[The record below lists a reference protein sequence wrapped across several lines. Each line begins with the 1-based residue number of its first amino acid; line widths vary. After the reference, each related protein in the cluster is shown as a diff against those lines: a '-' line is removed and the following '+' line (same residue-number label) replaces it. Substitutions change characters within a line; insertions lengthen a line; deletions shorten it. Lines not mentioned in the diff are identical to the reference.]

1 MTDLQEKLLA
11 WFAACS
17 RDLPWRRAY
26 LPYHIWISEV
36 MLQQTQM
43 ARAVEYFNR
52 WCDTLPDI
60 ASVSA
65 ADEQTVFK
73 LWEGL
78 GYYSRARNI
87 LKTAQI
93 LVRDF
98 EGRLP
103 DAYRALRQL
112 PGIGDYTAG
121 AIMSLAFN
129 QDYPA
134 VDANVERVL
143 ARLFDIDT
151 PVKERKTRLLIHR
164 SATELI
170 PTGQARNLNQALMEL
185 GALVC
190 RPKETDCRQC
200 PLNSSCRSLAAG
212 TTDMRPV
219 PAPPTQRLRIE
230 MATGILC
237 HRGKLF
243 IQKRLKNGVWADLW
257 EFPGGRVEPGETPAE
272 AVRREYAEETELEVT
287 DIKQLTTVR
296 HSYLHYRVT
305 LHCHACRLAQ
315 ATAGPAVLHAAQEY
329 RWVKVAELK
338 NYAFPAG
345 HRKLIELLLQTNG
358 FAAII
363 AETG

>member
-190 RPKETDCRQC
+190 RAEAPRCWWARFRTCT
-200 PLNSSCRSLAAG
+200 RSGIVVSIDRATNRA
-212 TTDMRPV
+212 
-219 PAPPTQRLRIE
+219 PAPRAASRSMPPPTRRDGTASRQTSACASRPSRRPMRSPIDALPRGPLTAIRPHQKPGPLKPRWPLGSCLITLRQISSPRS
-230 MATGILC
+230 C
-237 HRGKLF
+237 F
-243 IQKRLKNGVWADLW
+243 
-257 EFPGGRVEPGETPAE
+257 E
-272 AVRREYAEETELEVT
+272 A
-287 DIKQLTTVR
+287 
-296 HSYLHYRVT
+296 
-305 LHCHACRLAQ
+305 
-315 ATAGPAVLHAAQEY
+315 
-329 RWVKVAELK
+329 
-338 NYAFPAG
+338 
-345 HRKLIELLLQTNG
+345 
-358 FAAII
+358 
-363 AETG
+363 